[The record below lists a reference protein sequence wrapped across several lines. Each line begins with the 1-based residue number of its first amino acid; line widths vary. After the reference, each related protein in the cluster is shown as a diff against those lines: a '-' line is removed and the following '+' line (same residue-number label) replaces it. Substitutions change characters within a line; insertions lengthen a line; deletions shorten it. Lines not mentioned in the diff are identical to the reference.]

1 MNNNCK
7 EQLFKKNLIY
17 YYDMSNNKY
26 TIPVPTRKW
35 TNNQLVFT
43 CPWCFSKY
51 KKNSNI
57 PYKNSYN
64 ISHYHG
70 DGGGQDAD
78 RNYGNRQPHC
88 QTQAKEYWG
97 LDKIKYEFK
106 LVGNNMIY

>member
-57 PYKNSYN
+57 PYKNSYH

>member
-35 TNNQLVFT
+35 NNNQLVFD
-43 CPWCFSKY
+43 CPFCFSKY

-57 PYKNSYN
+57 PYKNSHH

-70 DGGGQDAD
+70 NAGKDIDG
-78 RNYGNRQPHC
+78 NYGNRQPHC
-88 QTQAKEYWG
+88 QTQAKEYWE
-97 LDKIKYEFK
+97 LDGIKYEFK
-106 LVGNNMIY
+106 LVGANMIY